1 LRKWFKSTYSASNV
15 FRWGRGWYTDTL
27 TQGVSI
33 APNLTILWQLNLV
46 YMVLSGCEDVEKI
59 NRDDI
64 SFMIICFMLQN
75 FIYNDRREE
84 RK

>member
-1 LRKWFKSTYSASNV
+1 
-15 FRWGRGWYTDTL
+15 
-27 TQGVSI
+27 
-33 APNLTILWQLNLV
+33 
-46 YMVLSGCEDVEKI
+46 MVLSGCEDVEKI